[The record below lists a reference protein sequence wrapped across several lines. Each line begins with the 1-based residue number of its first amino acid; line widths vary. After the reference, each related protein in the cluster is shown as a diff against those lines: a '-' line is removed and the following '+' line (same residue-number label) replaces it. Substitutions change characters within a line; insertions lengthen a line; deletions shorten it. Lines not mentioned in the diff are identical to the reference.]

1 MTNPHGIYPMLY
13 AFFQNDGS
21 LDREAMRAQTNAM
34 IAAGAHGIAVLG
46 LITEVSKLESQERK
60 SIIEWCVED
69 VARRVP
75 VAVTVAGE
83 TPEEQIEL
91 GRFAQE
97 AGADWL
103 VLQPPRES
111 KPSELD
117 LIRFY
122 DRVMA
127 PLPVTIGIQNAPEY
141 LGLGLTPY
149 GVRQLQRQN
158 ENFSVMKGEGP
169 VYQVR
174 RFIDSVDGK
183 IAIFNGRGGLELPDN
198 LRAGCA
204 GMIPAPDCAD
214 IQVAIYNHFRSGEVE
229 RAEALYREILPVIVF
244 AMQSIDFAISYGKQL
259 TVKRLGEGFNA
270 LPRAPYLAIDE
281 FGEKLLEHHASTLPE
296 AYDSWNNEGRT

>member
-1 MTNPHGIYPMLY
+1 MTTPHGIYPMLY
-13 AFFQNDGS
+13 AFFQSDGS
-21 LDREAMRAQTNAM
+21 LDREAMRAQANAM

-46 LITEVSKLESQERK
+46 LITEVSKLETRERR

-69 VARRVP
+69 VAQRVP
-75 VAVTVAGE
+75 LAVTVAGE
-83 TPEEQIEL
+83 TPEEQIDL
-91 GRFAQE
+91 GRFASE

-111 KPSELD
+111 SLSELD

-122 DRVMA
+122 DRIMA
-127 PLPVTIGIQNAPEY
+127 TLPITIGIQNAPEF
-141 LGLGLTPY
+141 LGLGLSPY

-174 RFIDSVDGK
+174 RFIDSVEGK
-183 IAIFNGRGGLELPDN
+183 VAIFNGRGGLELPDN

-214 IQVAIYNHFRSGEVE
+214 IQIKIYNHFRSGEFE
-229 RAEALYREILPVIVF
+229 RADALYREVLPVIVF
-244 AMQSIDFAISYGKQL
+244 AMQSIDFAISYGKLL
-259 TVKRLGEGFNA
+259 TARRLGDNICA
-270 LPRAPYLAIDE
+270 LARPPYLAIDE
-281 FGEKLLEHHASTLPE
+281 IGEMLLENHANALPKSFL
-296 AYDSWNNEGRT
+296 D

>member
-1 MTNPHGIYPMLY
+1 MTTPHGIYPMLY
-13 AFFQNDGS
+13 AFFQSDGS

-46 LITEVSKLESQERK
+46 LITEVSKLESQERR
-60 SIIEWCVED
+60 SIIEWCIED
-69 VARRVP
+69 VAQRVP
-75 VAVTVAGE
+75 LAVTVAGE
-83 TPEEQIEL
+83 TPEEQIDL
-91 GRFAQE
+91 GRFASE

-111 KPSELD
+111 DLSELD

-127 PLPVTIGIQNAPEY
+127 RLPITIGIQNAPEF
-141 LGLGLTPY
+141 LGVGLSPY

-174 RFIDSVDGK
+174 RFIDSVEGK

-214 IQVAIYNHFRSGEVE
+214 IQIKIYNHFRSGDFE
-229 RAEALYREILPVIVF
+229 RADALYREILPVIVF
-244 AMQSIDFAISYGKQL
+244 AMQSIDFAVSYGKQL
-259 TVKRLGEGFNA
+259 TARRLDGNIGA
-270 LPRAPYLAIDE
+270 LARPPYLAIDAI
-281 FGEKLLEHHASTLPE
+281 GETLLENHANALPE
-296 AYDSWNNEGRT
+296 SFIS